1 LKFLNGKG
9 NETGRGA
16 VAAARFRD
24 VALIAPY
31 AVWMALMMLLPHDAP
46 SYALR
51 VAFSAAALAGSWF
64 ALGRPRPV
72 FSARCWFGGIAAGI
86 AVFFIWIAPEYLGFG
101 TGAIEGD
108 SPFDPAVCGWPLTL
122 TRLLGSALVITA
134 AEELFFRR
142 WLMDFA
148 GFWWMVALFAVE
160 HDRWAVG
167 AAAGAIY
174 GFLALRSGLLSAVIA
189 HVTTN
194 LVLGLWV
201 VGRGAWQFW

>member
-1 LKFLNGKG
+1 MKFRNGNG

-16 VAAARFRD
+16 VAAARFRG

-31 AVWMALMMLLPHDAP
+31 AVWMALMMLLPHDAS

-51 VAFSAAALAGSWF
+51 TAFSSVALAGSWIV
-64 ALGRPRPV
+64 LGMPRPA
-72 FSARCWFGGIAAGI
+72 FSVRSWFVGIAVGI

-101 TGAIEGD
+101 TGAIEGA
-108 SPFDPAVCGWPLTL
+108 SPFDPEVCGWPLTL
-122 TRLLGSALVITA
+122 TRLLGSAFVIAA

-194 LVLGLWV
+194 LVLGLWI